1 MFMPRTLEELATML
15 AKRDGA
21 TYEEEMAAIRDTAAE
36 MEEAFFEGN
45 LDLAENILMD
55 NLNLEPEFLDLF
67 IF

>member
-21 TYEEEMAAIRDTAAE
+21 TYEEEIAAIKDTAAE

-45 LDLAENILMD
+45 LDLAENILR
-55 NLNLEPEFLDLF
+55 NTLSLEPDYLDLF